1 LSGETTQFR
10 AAVALRCAISQGTAS
25 RQAGIEAESKSGSK
39 FGGWMLTGIKRM
51 LGWIFGPLF
60 ALLIVIAVHFFERRI
75 RLDIR
80 RDPAWRSH

>member
-1 LSGETTQFR
+1 
-10 AAVALRCAISQGTAS
+10 
-25 RQAGIEAESKSGSK
+25 
-39 FGGWMLTGIKRM
+39 MLTCTKRL

-60 ALLIVIAVHFFERRI
+60 ALLIVIAVHFFERRL